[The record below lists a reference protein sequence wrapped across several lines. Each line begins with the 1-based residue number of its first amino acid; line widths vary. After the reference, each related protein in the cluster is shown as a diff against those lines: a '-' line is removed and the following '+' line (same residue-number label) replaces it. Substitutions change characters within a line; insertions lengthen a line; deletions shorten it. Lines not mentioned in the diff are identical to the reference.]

1 MTTLATTNP
10 DWERWLSTRS
20 TVRAAR
26 DMQRVDTSRGTL
38 FDLASNDYLGLG
50 SHPQVRH
57 GAINAV
63 CNAGAGAGASRV
75 AGGTWQV
82 HRELEA
88 ALAGYTG
95 RSQALVFSS
104 GYTANL
110 GVLGALGGQGSL
122 MLLDTHAHASLIDGA
137 KLSGA
142 AMQYFEHNNLDAL
155 RTLLAANA
163 AGSTPKPRVLV
174 AAESIY
180 SVLGDAAP
188 LRELAAL
195 CAEFNALLLV
205 DEAHSLAAVPGGS
218 ALKAAG
224 LAQAGHV
231 LATATL
237 SKALGSQGGAVIL
250 GGAGAPLWREHLLN
264 TARTF
269 IFDTALAPAAAAAAQ
284 AALDLATEARI
295 GQLAANAQMIRTVLG
310 IQDQLASR
318 IQTGAGAVQSVL
330 MRNPRQAVQAAAEL
344 REQGIAV
351 SCFRP
356 PSVPDGISRLRLTA
370 HAGHEQDEL
379 ASALAAV
386 ARTIRKV
393 ES

>member
-1 MTTLATTNP
+1 MTTLARTKP
-10 DWERWLSTRS
+10 AWERWLATRS

-26 DMQRVDTSRGTL
+26 DMQRVDTSRETL

-63 CNAGAGAGASRV
+63 HSAGAGAGASRV

-110 GVLGALGGQGSL
+110 GVLGALGGPGSL
-122 MLLDTHAHASLIDGA
+122 MLLDAHAHASLIDGA

-142 AMQYFEHNNLDAL
+142 AVQYFEHNNLDAL

-163 AGSTPKPRVLV
+163 AGAAPKPRVLV
-174 AAESIY
+174 AVEAVY
-180 SVLGDAAP
+180 SVLGDAAA
-188 LRELAAL
+188 LRELAQL
-195 CAEFNALLLV
+195 CSEYHALLLV

-218 ALKAAG
+218 ALKSAG
-224 LAQAGHV
+224 LAQAEHV

-237 SKALGSQGGAVIL
+237 SKALGSQGGAVLL

-269 IFDTALAPAAAAAAQ
+269 IFDTALAPAAAAAAH
-284 AALDLATEARI
+284 AALELATETRI
-295 GQLAANAQMIRTVLG
+295 GQLAANAQLIRTVLG
-310 IQDQLASR
+310 DQDQLASR
-318 IQTGAGAVQSVL
+318 IQAGAGAVQSVL
-330 MRNPRQAVQAAAEL
+330 MRNAQQAVQAAAEL
-344 REQGIAV
+344 RAQGIAV

-393 ES
+393 EA

>member
-10 DWERWLSTRS
+10 AWERWLATRS

-26 DMQRVDTSRGTL
+26 DMQRVDTSRETL

-57 GAINAV
+57 GAINAL
-63 CNAGAGAGASRV
+63 CSAGAGAGASRV

-88 ALAGYTG
+88 ALAGYAG

-110 GVLGALGGQGSL
+110 GVLGALGGPGSL
-122 MLLDTHAHASLIDGA
+122 MLLDAHAHASLIDGA
-137 KLSGA
+137 KLSGSA
-142 AMQYFEHNNLDAL
+142 VQYFEHNNLDAL

-163 AGSTPKPRVLV
+163 TGAAPKPRVLV

-195 CAEFNALLLV
+195 CAQFGALLLV

-224 LAQAGHV
+224 LAQTGHV

-237 SKALGSQGGAVIL
+237 SKALGSQGGAVLL

-269 IFDTALAPAAAAAAQ
+269 IFDTALAPAAAGAAH

-295 GQLAANAQMIRTVLG
+295 GQLAANAQLIRMVLG
-310 IQDQLASR
+310 DQEQLASR
-318 IQTGAGAVQSVL
+318 IQAGAGAVQSVL
-330 MRNPRQAVQAAAEL
+330 MQSAQQAVQAAAEL
-344 REQGIAV
+344 REKGIAV

-379 ASALAAV
+379 ASVLAAV

-393 ES
+393 EA